1 MKRLFLGLLL
11 LLLSPI
17 TSWAA
22 DQSASGKTAD
32 GSSVAYLLTAMGS
45 QAPSYAVILMP
56 GGKGIMSPN
65 NGNFLIRSRAIFA
78 EGPFV
83 AASTDAT
90 SKPDRIMAIAGD
102 LQRRYSGVKVY
113 VVGTSRSTEA
123 TMALSRPLDGKVAG
137 FVHSSSMNPI
147 ASFDP
152 RGLKSRHLIV
162 IHKKDACAA
171 TKPSNGAASN
181 RSYGTELI
189 EMDGGKSTGDD
200 CEAFAYHGYNGI
212 ERETIYKIKQWIM
225 AGG

>member
-1 MKRLFLGLLL
+1 MKRLLCGLLL
-11 LLLSPI
+11 LLVSS
-17 TSWAA
+17 TAWAA
-22 DQSASGKTAD
+22 DESASGKTGD
-32 GSSVAYLLTAMGS
+32 GSSVAYLLTTTSG
-45 QAPSYAVILMP
+45 QTPRYAVILMP
-56 GGKGIMSPN
+56 GGKGIMSPQ

-83 AASTDAT
+83 SASTDAT
-90 SKPDRIMAIAGD
+90 SKPDRIMAIASD
-102 LQRRYSGVKVY
+102 LQRRYPGVKVY
-113 VVGTSRSTEA
+113 VIGTSRSTEA

-152 RGLKSRHLIV
+152 RGLKSRQLIV
-162 IHKKDACAA
+162 IHKKDACVA
-171 TKPSNGAASN
+171 TKPSNGVASN

-200 CEAFAYHGYNGI
+200 CEAYAHHGYNGI
-212 ERETIYKIKQWIM
+212 ERETVDKIKQWIM